1 MGWGLNWLRFFF
13 GWLLI
18 GRFAG
23 WLGNVVCPDGSD
35 QFWTRGLLASSRCRL
50 PSCLVIQVSPCWASH
65 FLLPGQEKVTKEKA
79 TPTSG
84 FCFAKLPS
92 LRRCSGGRREGTSL
106 SLHSSLGVLPRV
118 PLRNAYARPP
128 DGGVSPR
135 CLTDREAWFVVFDRL
150 KTIRRLQSPLQE
162 GERSRRGEGRAAWM
176 PREP

>member
-1 MGWGLNWLRFFF
+1 MDRISSGRGACCIESMPIAE
-13 GWLLI
+13 LL
-18 GRFAG
+18 GDLGFA
-23 WLGNVVCPDGSD
+23 
-35 QFWTRGLLASSRCRL
+35 LL
-50 PSCLVIQVSPCWASH
+50 ASH

-128 DGGVSPR
+128 DG
-135 CLTDREAWFVVFDRL
+135 
-150 KTIRRLQSPLQE
+150 
-162 GERSRRGEGRAAWM
+162 
-176 PREP
+176 